1 MIPTETTPKKSFGFL
16 INFAAF
22 IVIIAGIQAAKSII
36 IPFLLSLFIA
46 IISAPLLF
54 WLEKRRITK
63 GIAFMLVVFL
73 VIAVMTGIG
82 LMIGSSV
89 NDFLQDLP
97 TYQEKLRAQLNE
109 ISTFLS
115 SYHISVSQ
123 KQLLEYFDPSIALGF
138 AGRMVESLSSLLQN
152 AFLIFLTVAFILFES
167 SDFMHKLQVILG
179 KSKKSMIP
187 FLKFFDNVNKYLII
201 KTLTSLLTGILIG
214 LWVGFLGVDYAVL
227 WGLLAFLLNF
237 IPTIGSIIAAI
248 PTILLALI
256 QIGLTGTLWVA
267 VGYLIVNTL
276 VGNIIEPKYMGEGLG
291 LSALVVFLS
300 LIFWGW
306 LFGPVGMFLSVL
318 LTMMLKIALDTNENT
333 KWIAI
338 LLGSK
343 TKFEKNT
350 KKLNNS

>member
-1 MIPTETTPKKSFGFL
+1 MEQEKAPKKSFSFL

-22 IVIIAGIQAAKSII
+22 IVIIAGLQAAKSII
-36 IPFLLSLFIA
+36 IPFLLSIFIA

-54 WLEKRRITK
+54 WLERRHIPK
-63 GIAFMLVVFL
+63 AIAFLLVVFL
-73 VIAVMTGIG
+73 VIAVMTSIG
-82 LMIGSSV
+82 LIIGGSV

-97 TYQEKLRAQLNE
+97 TYQEKLREQLNQ
-109 ISTFLS
+109 IAGFLS
-115 SYHISVSQ
+115 GYNISISP
-123 KQLLEYFDPSIALGF
+123 KQLLEYFDPSIALSF
-138 AGRMVESLSSLLQN
+138 AGTMVESLSAMLQN

-167 SDFMHKLQVILG
+167 SDFMQKLQMILG
-179 KSKKSMIP
+179 SSKKSMMP
-187 FLKFFDNVNKYLII
+187 FLKFFDNVNRYLII
-201 KTLTSLLTGILIG
+201 KTLTSLLTGVLIG
-214 LWVGFLGVDYAVL
+214 MWVGFLGVDYAVL

-237 IPTIGSIIAAI
+237 IPTIGSIIAAV

-256 QIGLTGTLWVA
+256 QVGLTGTLWVA

-276 VGNIIEPKYMGEGLG
+276 VGNIIEPKYMGRGLG

-318 LTMMLKIALDTNENT
+318 LTMMLKIALDTNKNT

-343 TKFEKNT
+343 VKYEENQGKL
-350 KKLNNS
+350 KKS